1 MPAASRL
8 LALLIALC
16 VLLSAPALALNTD
29 GRYKSPFDP
38 LNDPEGLNIGIAGA
52 PYGAHRAG
60 SPSGACFGGG
70 STWQSS
76 PVSYWAFNVD
86 AGSYGMQFANRD
98 QWPRMAVYNIPAG
111 TTYLRPVN
119 TPDYLTGAFGYYTVP
134 AQSFSQQ
141 FQARGTSV
149 TSVSCKFAAQTS
161 GIAIIHDG
169 DLFGPQIGPARPL
182 EGNYNNDSMACW
194 SAGEVPTVPGRLYT
208 VQFKKA
214 DNSPL
219 QLYYSRARSMMGE
232 DFPGCRSWI
241 AGVETSNPLRTIIG
255 MDTDGI
261 TTTVN
266 TSSANSQIN
275 YDYVPAVAGQTFTA
289 RGTSVIGAHFLAPG
303 SSSGYEVGIFQ
314 SPGADGMGVTQ
325 IGPLK
330 WVWQNNDRV
339 VAVWFPGEVP
349 VTAGQSYYLRIRSRS
364 GTGFALYHVISNEY
378 AGGAEYIGG
387 AAKTYDLTAT
397 ILEETSAGS
406 ATTQPVGFSGLPSVQ
421 RGQTSAKISFST
433 AVVST
438 AVIEYGQA
446 PPYTATVADTSPQ
459 TGHAIT
465 LTGLAPATQYHFRV
479 RASASGR
486 RDSISRDFVFVTAPA
501 TPNMLANPGFETGNS
516 NGWTRFGNVLPPVKS
531 SDIGGLAPH
540 SGSYFLGAAYGGG
553 SAPWAG
559 AYQRVT
565 VDVARPVTFQGWL
578 YTYQLFGFNA
588 DAEHMVLGQVG
599 IDPAG
604 GTDPNSASVRWSPLT
619 SAQNWL
625 SPNFESRYQDLALTV
640 QPLGERVTVFCRG
653 GQPNLGSNPSI
664 ISYVIYGWDD
674 LCLSQPPVMLSR
686 IGDIK
691 SKPDGMA
698 VAIPDVI
705 VSATTS
711 EAGANYVQDPGR
723 ASGLRCESSAAFPR
737 GHRVMVQGT
746 LATKASGERYLQGAI
761 ITADAASS
769 DAVSLGAKNG
779 SLGLLTL
786 DGAGPGNVGLLV
798 RTWGR
803 VQSQQA
809 GYFILNDGSSGAGI
823 KVSTASL
830 TGPLPVTQI
839 IQVTG
844 VVQLEGSAPN
854 GTLLL
859 RPRSSADVTGL

>member
-1 MPAASRL
+1 MPSALRC
-8 LALLIALC
+8 LALALSL
-16 VLLSAPALALNTD
+16 LLSAPALALNTD

-38 LNDPEGLNIGIAGA
+38 YNDPEGLNQGISGA
-52 PYGAHRAG
+52 PFGAHRQG

-70 STWQSS
+70 STWQST
-76 PVSYWAFNVD
+76 PVSYWGINVD
-86 AGSYGMQFANRD
+86 AGTYGMQFANKD
-98 QWPRMAVYNIPAG
+98 QWPRMALYNIPAG

-141 FQARGTSV
+141 FEARGTSV
-149 TSVSCKFAAQTS
+149 TSVSCKFASQTY
-161 GIAIIHDG
+161 GIAVIHDG
-169 DLFGPQIGPARPL
+169 GLFGPQIGPARPL

-194 SAGEVPTVPGRLYT
+194 SAGEVPTVPGQLYT
-208 VQFKKA
+208 VEFKKS

-219 QLYYSRARSMMGE
+219 QLYYSRARCLMGE
-232 DFPGCRSWI
+232 DFPGCKSWI

-266 TSSANSQIN
+266 TSSANSQIA
-275 YDYVPAVAGQTFTA
+275 YDFVASVAGQTFTA

-303 SSSGYEVGIFQ
+303 SNGGYEVGIFGA
-314 SPGADGMGVTQ
+314 PGADGMGVTQ

-349 VTAGQSYYLRIRSRS
+349 VTAGQQYYLRIRSRS
-364 GTGFALYHVISNEY
+364 GAGFALYHVSNEY
-378 AGGAEYIGG
+378 AGGTEYIGG
-387 AAKTYDLTAT
+387 TAKVYDLTAT

-406 ATTQPVGFSGLPSVQ
+406 ATVQPVGFSGLPSVQ
-421 RGQTSAKISFST
+421 RGQTSATISFST
-433 AVVST
+433 PVAST

-446 PPYTATVADTSPQ
+446 PPYTATVAGASPQ

-465 LTGLAPATQYHFRV
+465 LTGLSAATQYHFRI

-501 TPNMLANPGFETGNS
+501 TPNMLTNPGFETGNTT
-516 NGWTRFGNVLPPVKS
+516 GWATFGNVPPPVKS

-540 SGSYFLGAAYGGG
+540 SGSYFLGSAYGGG
-553 SAPWAG
+553 SAPWGG
-559 AYQRVT
+559 AYQRVS
-565 VDVARPVTFQGWL
+565 VDPARPVTFQGWL

-588 DAEHMVLGQVG
+588 DAEHMVLGQIG

-604 GTDPNSASVRWSPLT
+604 GTDPNGASVRWSPLT
-619 SAQNWL
+619 SAQDWRA
-625 SPNFESRYQDLALTV
+625 PVFESRYQDIALAV
-640 QPLGERVTVFCRG
+640 QPQGGHVTVFCRG

-674 LCLSQPPVMLSR
+674 MCLTQPPVTLSGV
-686 IGDIK
+686 GDIR
-691 SKPDGMA
+691 SRPDGTA

-705 VSATTS
+705 VTAAAS

-723 ASGLRCESSAAFPR
+723 AAGVRCESPAAFPR
-737 GHRVMVQGT
+737 GHRVTVQGT
-746 LATKASGERYLQGAI
+746 LATKPSGERYLQGAI
-761 ITADAASS
+761 ITADASS
-769 DAVSLGAKNG
+769 GEAVSLGARNR
-779 SLGLLTL
+779 SLGSLTL

-798 RTWGR
+798 RAWGR
-803 VQSQQA
+803 VESQQA
-809 GYFILNDGSSGAGI
+809 NYFVLNDGSSPRGI

-830 TGPLPVTQI
+830 TAPLPATPFVE
-839 IQVTG
+839 VTG
-844 VVQLEGSAPN
+844 ILQLEGTAPD
-854 GTLLL
+854 GTPLL
-859 RPRSSADVTGL
+859 RPRSDADVTVH